1 MSPPSDG
8 SGAHVG
14 QTRARR
20 TALQAL
26 YQWDLGKQDLRDIEA
41 QFFQAQDMRKVDTG
55 YFRELLHRIPAQ
67 SSELDERIA
76 PCLDRPINQ
85 VDPVERAILRIGAYE
100 LEFRPE
106 IPWRV
111 VINEAV
117 ELAKMFG
124 GEQGHKYVNSVLD
137 RLARKLRPV
146 EMSSLPP
153 RGHHRSA

>member
-1 MSPPSDG
+1 MIPPEG
-8 SGAHVG
+8 SSSTHSGH
-14 QTRARR
+14 TRARR

-26 YQWDLGKQDLRDIEA
+26 YQWDLGKQNLGDIEV
-41 QFFQAQDMRKVDTG
+41 QFFRAQDMRRVDTV
-55 YFRELLHRIPAQ
+55 YFRELLHEVPAHL
-67 SSELDERIA
+67 SGLDEEIV
-76 PCLDRPINQ
+76 PCLDRPLDQ

-100 LEFRPE
+100 LAFRPE

-137 RLARKLRPV
+137 RLARKLRAADIA
-146 EMSSLPP
+146 SLAPCKRP
-153 RGHHRSA
+153 QSA